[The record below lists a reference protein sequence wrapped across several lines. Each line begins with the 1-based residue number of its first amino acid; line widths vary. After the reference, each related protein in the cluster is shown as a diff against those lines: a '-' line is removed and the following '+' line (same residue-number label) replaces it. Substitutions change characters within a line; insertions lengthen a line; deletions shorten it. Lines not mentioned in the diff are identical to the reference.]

1 MGRRSRWRCKRALQN
16 GMVIMGFTGGA
27 SLDGKKGNHC
37 MLSPAYN
44 VTDQEV
50 ENIVDV
56 FVKSV
61 EEVLWKRTG
70 YEWEPKQVELE
81 TCAAQH
87 HRV

>member
-1 MGRRSRWRCKRALQN
+1 MFGFEGEEAREKEYEGKTFAMEVQARAQN
-16 GMVIMGFTGGA
+16 GLVIMDFTGGA
-27 SLDGKKGNHC
+27 SLDGKKENHC

-61 EEVLWKRTG
+61 EEVLEAKG
-70 YEWEPKQVELE
+70 L
-81 TCAAQH
+81 
-87 HRV
+87 